1 MIKVAMTG
9 AAGTKKSTVARELA
23 KAFDLVLVEE
33 EAHYRLAHGLEM
45 DNYAI
50 AVRQLQREWAGMLQA
65 NMEDK
70 RGFVSECSVRMA
82 FVYSWILSAAE
93 DIDEYCSIFDLLINF
108 GYYDGWYD
116 VELHCMMDG
125 SKLED
130 NGVRYVGK
138 KAERVRKSIQR
149 CRLSWDKPLYGT
161 PEQKVTQAIGA
172 VAGVLY
178 GK

>member
-45 DNYAI
+45 DQYVI

-82 FVYSWILSAAE
+82 STYSWIRSSDE
-93 DIDEYCSIFDLLINF
+93 GIDEYNNIFDLLVNF

-116 VELHCMMDG
+116 IELHCMMDG

-138 KAERVRKSIQR
+138 KAEIVRERIQR
-149 CRLSWDKPLYGT
+149 CRLSWDEPLYGT
-161 PEQKVTQAIGA
+161 LEQKVTWAVVA